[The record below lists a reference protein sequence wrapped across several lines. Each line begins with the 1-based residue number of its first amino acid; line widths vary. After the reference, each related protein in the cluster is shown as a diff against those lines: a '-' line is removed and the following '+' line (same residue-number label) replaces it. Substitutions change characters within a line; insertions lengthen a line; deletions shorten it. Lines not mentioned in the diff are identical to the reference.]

1 MPAGGYQA
9 PASSAAVSGPGKFAK
24 RTDNPQIEALAS
36 EYGEGTSMRDLRQG
50 APVQDPRKT
59 TVQPDR
65 GGGGSAPSPLAGF
78 ADPTTMP
85 DVPITDG
92 AALGPGAGPEALGLP
107 QSSQAEARA
116 DVASLHPGYIEA
128 LVKASMRE
136 SATPSFKRYVRSLLA
151 SR

>member
-50 APVQDPRKT
+50 SPVQPGRKA

-65 GGGGSAPSPLAGF
+65 GGGSAPSPLAGF
-78 ADPTTMP
+78 GDPSGMP

-92 AALGPGAGPEALGLP
+92 AASGPGAGPEALGLP

-116 DVASLHPGYIEA
+116 DTASLHPGFIEA
-128 LVKASMRE
+128 MVKASMRE
-136 SATPSFKRYVRSLLA
+136 NATPSFKRYVRSLLA